1 MAEEARELRRALSV
15 LVEGGFSV
23 IEIDLTRH
31 ASIDRDTA
39 RLLAHAANAVEA
51 GRGRLRVRNASLSV
65 IETLESSGL
74 GRLVAG

>member
-1 MAEEARELRRALSV
+1 LNAGLRHALGA

-51 GRGRLRVRNASLSV
+51 GRGRLRVRTACRSV

-74 GRLVAG
+74 GRLMVG